1 MIPLFNL
8 KRKSQFK
15 KGLSKIA
22 GKNQAVLLIV
32 AGVILVGVGSAILF
46 THHGGFFSV
55 TYDASKASVASV
67 ATSGSSTITDIVPP
81 RFPPLD
87 TMLYDKKLE
96 ELANY
101 PAIKLN
107 ISSTTSTTTAAA
119 LRAAASSTLAK
130 RIWPVKTVYPNA
142 GAILPFKRI
151 VSYYGN
157 FYSKGMGVLGQY
169 PRDEVI
175 SKLKVEVD
183 KWNVADPTTP
193 VVPAFNYIAITAQG
207 SPGADGM
214 YRLRMPD
221 SQIDKALDMAKE
233 VNGIVFIEMQVGF
246 STIQKELPLLDT
258 YWKMDNVHI
267 ALDPEFS
274 MKHGIRPG
282 KEIGTM
288 DAADINYA
296 AAYIAKIVRDNN
308 LPPKVMLV
316 HRFTEDMVTNYKL
329 IKPLPEVQI
338 VMVMDGWG
346 FPAKKKNT
354 YYQVIQPEPVQFTGF
369 KLFYKNDLLPPSTA
383 LLTPDDLLKLQPRP
397 SYIQFQ

>member
-1 MIPLFNL
+1 MIPLFN
-8 KRKSQFK
+8 KKGKAQFK
-15 KGLSKIA
+15 KKVQKID
-22 GKNQAVLLIV
+22 GKNLTFLVIVGGLFLITGGVVVLTHYTDF
-32 AGVILVGVGSAILF
+32 F
-46 THHGGFFSV
+46 TI
-55 TYDASKASVASV
+55 TYDASKPNMAQVENTEVNAIPTLTAS
-67 ATSGSSTITDIVPP
+67 

-87 TMLYDKKLE
+87 KVAYDAKLL

-101 PAIKLN
+101 PAPKIKV
-107 ISSTTSTTTAAA
+107 STSTATSTKAATT
-119 LRAAASSTLAK
+119 TTTK
-130 RIWPVKTVYPNA
+130 RLWPPKTVYPND

-175 SKLKVEVD
+175 SKLKVEVE
-183 KWNVADPTTP
+183 KWNRADPSTP

-221 SQIDKALDMAKE
+221 DQIDKALDMAKE
-233 VNGIVFIEMQVGF
+233 INGIVFIEMQVGF
-246 STIQKELPLLDT
+246 STLEKELPLLDT

-274 MKHGIRPG
+274 MKHGVRPG

-296 AAYIAKIVRDNN
+296 AEYIAKIVRDNN
-308 LPPKVMLV
+308 LPPKIMLV
-316 HRFTEDMVTNYKL
+316 HRFTEEMVTNYKQ

-383 LLTPDDLLKLQPRP
+383 MLTPEELLRLQPRP